1 MPAGNST
8 PVRWF
13 DELRRRKV
21 FRVVA
26 VYLVIAWLVVQVADT
41 IVAPLGLPEWS
52 TTLVIVLV
60 ALGFPLACGL
70 AWAFD
75 VTAQGIERTSPAP
88 TPDAARTS
96 DAAPRSE
103 TASSTLPPAPAAAS
117 PSVAILPFLDLSPA
131 RDQEYFCDGI
141 AEEIINALCCVRDLH
156 VASRTSSFQFKGRQA
171 DVREIGRNL
180 GVGAVLEG
188 SVRKSG
194 ERVRITAQLVN
205 SADGYHHWSES
216 FDRRLD
222 DVFDIQTEIA
232 RQLVRALRLT
242 LTPLENALLGR
253 GGTANAE
260 AYDLYLRGQALLRD
274 GTDTTLPQAALLFRQ
289 AIERDPGFAQAL
301 AGLANALAIK
311 GVWRLDL
318 TEAEFEEAFSVS
330 RRALELQ
337 PHMPEAHVASACLLS
352 MQGRA
357 AEATLEFEAA
367 LRLNPASF
375 EANYMYAR
383 HCFAQGEAE
392 QARRLFE
399 AAHRLRPDDYQ
410 PLCMLQGALEQLGFA
425 AEITRGGRTCD
436 GCDRGPVADRS
447 PGWAGPATRRRA
459 GRKARRRDTR
469 ARARGKAMLA
479 RPGSFATAYNLA
491 CAFAVLGDRERALEY
506 LDAAVRYGRGN
517 LGWIEH
523 DTDFDEPA
531 RRSTL
536 RIHRR
541 SPAQGGTTAGSCPMT
556 RIVAPAP
563 AGNPARRR
571 AGGTRVVG
579 HRAARPADLVPRGG
593 ARPAG
598 RAVAARHGAQFPAD
612 AARVRADRAARA
624 DPDVRRPLHLRAH
637 ASRLLAAG
645 LGRFHAQPLR
655 PHRPPDAGLRA
666 RRSSRA
672 SCCCARRRCGPA
684 SGCSR
689 SSA

>member
-1 MPAGNST
+1 M
-8 PVRWF
+8 
-13 DELRRRKV
+13 
-21 FRVVA
+21 
-26 VYLVIAWLVVQVADT
+26 VQVADT

-425 AEITRGGRTCD
+425 AESHAAGERAMAAIEARLQADPQDGRALQLGAVQAAKLGD
-436 GCDRGPVADRS
+436 
-447 PGWAGPATRRRA
+447 ATH
-459 GRKARRRDTR
+459 AREL
-469 ARARGKAMLA
+469 AEKAMLA

-491 CAFAVLGDRERALEY
+491 CAFAVLGNRERALEY

-523 DTDFDEPA
+523 DTDFV
-531 RRSTL
+531 SL
-536 RIHRR
+536 RGDPRFE
-541 SPAQGGTTAGSCPMT
+541 S
-556 RIVAPAP
+556 IVD
-563 AGNPARRR
+563 RLRK
-571 AGGTRVVG
+571 
-579 HRAARPADLVPRGG
+579 AARPQG
-593 ARPAG
+593 
-598 RAVAARHGAQFPAD
+598 AAR
-612 AARVRADRAARA
+612 
-624 DPDVRRPLHLRAH
+624 
-637 ASRLLAAG
+637 
-645 LGRFHAQPLR
+645 
-655 PHRPPDAGLRA
+655 
-666 RRSSRA
+666 
-672 SCCCARRRCGPA
+672 
-684 SGCSR
+684 
-689 SSA
+689 